1 MKAKTVIISL
11 LVTAGAVG
19 GIAYGVRYSIQS
31 QKKPVE
37 VVPVR
42 NVNFSYWGDGDTMSG
57 TIISKDTQTVRLDPE
72 RTLIKVYVKEGDEV
86 KVGDPL
92 LEYDM
97 TMTQLQREMEDL
109 TRQTLELNMKS
120 LERDLE
126 KWKKLSPTAS
136 LEIDTGIMTASAEDA
151 ISEDEG
157 TSEYAAGADDG
168 ADGSNP
174 SILEDDQEYIDPIE
188 NDPGQDETNR
198 ETDPPPTEQPGTN
211 ALLLDD
217 GDDLIEDDDIVST
230 DGGTVNSADTI
241 RFVNEFLTRI
251 NQLPQP
257 EEDLRGLYGSD
268 IDEALKLF
276 RQRLAV
282 TETTQIDKDVL
293 GEKRTRT
300 VYSLTPQIAALV
312 GESTAKVLQQCYER
326 ACVYRLIYCLNRI
339 DPGERSVA
347 DLSDAEILAHEEL
360 VREAVDAY
368 YEIQGDAFEEYEEV
382 LSPYTEL
389 LGEQVVR
396 LNNVK
401 VVEEP
406 EPSTEWPDDLPDDD
420 LDDEDYGDFG
430 DFGEDGGEEYT
441 VQEIKEAIEA
451 LENDIEDCKLDIQES
466 ELKLKQFDRELEKK
480 IVKSTM
486 NGVVK
491 SAGTLEE
498 SVADDEFIVIT
509 GASGMYVQGTISEMK
524 LDTVTIGDVVQGVS
538 YDTGMSFTATITEI
552 SEYPTSNDDYWGY
565 SSESANASNYPFLAY
580 IEDADGLSQG
590 DVELQIVES
599 APSAGI
605 YLENYYVRT
614 ENGNRN
620 YVYIQGED
628 GMLKKQYVV
637 TGKSIY
643 GWAVEIKSG
652 LSMDDNIAFPYGKSV
667 EDGAATIEVDNL
679 DSDDVF

>member
-1 MKAKTVIISL
+1 MKVKTVIISL
-11 LVTAGAVG
+11 LVAAGAVG

-42 NVNFSYWGDGDTMSG
+42 NVNFSYWGDNDTMSG
-57 TIISKDTQTVRLDPE
+57 TIISKDTQTVRLSSE
-72 RTLIKVYVKEGDEV
+72 HTLTKVYVKEGDEV

-97 TMTQLQREMEDL
+97 TMTELQREMEDL

-120 LERDLE
+120 LERELE

-136 LEIDTGIMTASAEDA
+136 LEIDTGIMTASAEDS
-151 ISEDEG
+151 ISEEEV
-157 TSEYAAGADDG
+157 TSGYAADADDST
-168 ADGSNP
+168 DGSNP
-174 SILEDDQEYIDPIE
+174 SILDDDQEDDSPIE
-188 NDPGQDETNR
+188 SDPGQDETNR
-198 ETDPPPTEQPGTN
+198 ETDVPSSEQPGTD
-211 ALLLDD
+211 ASLFDD
-217 GDDLIEDDDIVST
+217 DEGLIEDDDIIST
-230 DGGTVNSADTI
+230 DSGTVNSADTI

-257 EEDLRGLYGSD
+257 EEDLKGLYGFD

-282 TETTQIDKDVL
+282 SETTQIDKDVL

-300 VYSLTPQIAALV
+300 IYSLNPQIAALV
-312 GESTAKVLQQCYER
+312 GENTAKVLQQCYER
-326 ACVYRLIYCLNRI
+326 ACVYRLIYCLNLI
-339 DPGERSVA
+339 DPGERSVG
-347 DLSDAEILAHEEL
+347 DLSDEEILAQEEQI
-360 VREAVDAY
+360 REAVEAY
-368 YEIQGDAFEEYEEV
+368 YEIQGDAFEDYKEV

-406 EPSTEWPDDLPDDD
+406 ESSTEWLDDLPDDD
-420 LDDEDYGDFG
+420 FDDYGDFG
-430 DFGEDGGEEYT
+430 GDDGESYT
-441 VQEIKEAIEA
+441 AQEITEAIEGV
-451 LENDIEDCKLDIQES
+451 ENDIKDCQLDIRES
-466 ELKLKQFDRELEKK
+466 ELKLKQYDRELGKK

-491 SAGTLEE
+491 SAGTVNE
-498 SVADDEFIVIT
+498 SVAEDEFIVIT
-509 GASGMYVQGTISEMK
+509 GASGMYVQGTISELK
-524 LDTVTIGDVVQGVS
+524 LDTVSIGDTVQGVS

-552 SEYPTSNDDYWGY
+552 SEYPTSNNDYWSY
-565 SSESANASNYPFLAY
+565 SSESANASSYPFLAY
-580 IEDADGLSQG
+580 IEDVDGLSEG
-590 DVELQIVES
+590 DVELQIVDS
-599 APSAGI
+599 TPSAGI

-614 ENGNRN
+614 ENGNKN

-652 LSMDDNIAFPYGKSV
+652 LSLDDNIAFPYGKSV
-667 EDGAATIEVDNL
+667 AEGAATIEVDNL

>member
-1 MKAKTVIISL
+1 M
-11 LVTAGAVG
+11 
-19 GIAYGVRYSIQS
+19 
-31 QKKPVE
+31 
-37 VVPVR
+37 
-42 NVNFSYWGDGDTMSG
+42 
-57 TIISKDTQTVRLDPE
+57 
-72 RTLIKVYVKEGDEV
+72 
-86 KVGDPL
+86 
-92 LEYDM
+92 
-97 TMTQLQREMEDL
+97 
-109 TRQTLELNMKS
+109 
-120 LERDLE
+120 
-126 KWKKLSPTAS
+126 
-136 LEIDTGIMTASAEDA
+136 
-151 ISEDEG
+151 
-157 TSEYAAGADDG
+157 
-168 ADGSNP
+168 
-174 SILEDDQEYIDPIE
+174 
-188 NDPGQDETNR
+188 
-198 ETDPPPTEQPGTN
+198 
-211 ALLLDD
+211 
-217 GDDLIEDDDIVST
+217 
-230 DGGTVNSADTI
+230 
-241 RFVNEFLTRI
+241 
-251 NQLPQP
+251 
-257 EEDLRGLYGSD
+257 
-268 IDEALKLF
+268 
-276 RQRLAV
+276 
-282 TETTQIDKDVL
+282 
-293 GEKRTRT
+293 
-300 VYSLTPQIAALV
+300 
-312 GESTAKVLQQCYER
+312 
-326 ACVYRLIYCLNRI
+326 
-339 DPGERSVA
+339 
-347 DLSDAEILAHEEL
+347 
-360 VREAVDAY
+360 DAY

>member
-1 MKAKTVIISL
+1 MKVKTVIISL
-11 LVTAGAVG
+11 LVAAGAVG

-42 NVNFSYWGDGDTMSG
+42 NVNFSYWGDSDTMSG
-57 TIISKDTQTVRLDPE
+57 TIISKDIQTVRLDPE

-120 LERDLE
+120 LEKDLE

-136 LEIDTGIMTASAEDA
+136 LEIDTGIMTASAEDP
-151 ISEDEG
+151 ISEVEV
-157 TSEYAAGADDG
+157 TSGYSADADDG

-174 SILEDDQEYIDPIE
+174 SILDDDQEEDNPTE
-188 NDPGQDETNR
+188 NDPGQDETDR
-198 ETDPPPTEQPGTN
+198 ETDAPSSEQSGIN
-211 ALLLDD
+211 APSFED
-217 GDDLIEDDDIVST
+217 GDGLIEDDDIFST
-230 DGGTVNSADTI
+230 DGGATNTTDVI
-241 RFVNEFLTRI
+241 RLVNEFLTRI

-257 EEDLRGLYGSD
+257 EEDLKGLYVSD
-268 IDEALKLF
+268 IEAALKLF
-276 RQRLAV
+276 RQSLAV

-300 VYSLTPQIAALV
+300 IYSLDPQIAALV
-312 GESTAKVLQQCYER
+312 GENTAKVLQQCYER
-326 ACVYRLIYCLNRI
+326 ACVYRLIYCLNQI
-339 DPGERSVA
+339 DPGERSVD
-347 DLSDAEILAHEEL
+347 DLSDEEILGQEEQIM
-360 VREAVDAY
+360 EAVEAY
-368 YEIQGDAFEEYEEV
+368 YEIQGDSFEDYKDV
-382 LSPYTEL
+382 LTPYTQL
-389 LGEQVVR
+389 LGAQVVR
-396 LNNVK
+396 LKNLK

-406 EPSTEWPDDLPDDD
+406 EPSTEWPEDLPDDD
-420 LDDEDYGDFG
+420 FDDYGDYGDFG
-430 DFGEDGGEEYT
+430 GDDGEGYT
-441 VQEIKEAIEA
+441 AQEITEAIEA
-451 LENDIEDCKLDIQES
+451 LENDIEDCQLDIRES
-466 ELKLKQFDRELEKK
+466 ELKLKQFDRELEKR

-491 SAGTLEE
+491 SAGTLNE
-498 SVADDEFIVIT
+498 SVAEDEFIVIT
-509 GASGMYVQGTISEMK
+509 GASGMYVQGTISELK
-524 LDTVTIGDVVQGVS
+524 LDTVSIGDAVQGVS

-552 SEYPTSNDDYWGY
+552 SEYPTSNNDYWSY
-565 SSESANASNYPFLAY
+565 SSESANASSYPFLAY
-580 IEDADGLSQG
+580 IEDVDGLSEG
-590 DVELQIVES
+590 DVELQIVDS
-599 APSAGI
+599 TPSAGI

-614 ENGNRN
+614 ENGNKN

-652 LSMDDNIAFPYGKSV
+652 LSLDDNIAFPYGKSV
-667 EDGAATIEVDNL
+667 AEGAATIEVDNL

>member
-1 MKAKTVIISL
+1 MKVKTVIISL
-11 LVTAGAVG
+11 LVAAGAVG

-42 NVNFSYWGDGDTMSG
+42 NVNFSYWGDNDTMSG
-57 TIISKDTQTVRLDPE
+57 TIISKDTQTVRLSSE
-72 RTLIKVYVKEGDEV
+72 HTLTKVYVKEGDEV

-97 TMTQLQREMEDL
+97 TMTELQREMEDL

-120 LERDLE
+120 LERELE

-136 LEIDTGIMTASAEDA
+136 LEIDTGIMTASAEDS
-151 ISEDEG
+151 ISEEEV
-157 TSEYAAGADDG
+157 TSGYAADADDST
-168 ADGSNP
+168 DGSNP
-174 SILEDDQEYIDPIE
+174 SILDDDQEDDSPIE
-188 NDPGQDETNR
+188 SDPGQDETNR
-198 ETDPPPTEQPGTN
+198 ETDVPSSEQPGTD
-211 ALLLDD
+211 ASLFDD
-217 GDDLIEDDDIVST
+217 DEGLIEDDDIIST
-230 DGGTVNSADTI
+230 DSGTVNSADTI

-257 EEDLRGLYGSD
+257 EEDLKGLYGFD

-282 TETTQIDKDVL
+282 SETTQIDKDVL

-300 VYSLTPQIAALV
+300 IYSLNPQIAALV
-312 GESTAKVLQQCYER
+312 GENTAKVLQQCYER
-326 ACVYRLIYCLNRI
+326 ACVYRLIYCLNLI
-339 DPGERSVA
+339 DPGERSVG
-347 DLSDAEILAHEEL
+347 DLSDEEILAQEEQI
-360 VREAVDAY
+360 REAVEAY
-368 YEIQGDAFEEYEEV
+368 YEIQGDAFEDYKEV

-406 EPSTEWPDDLPDDD
+406 ESSTEWLDDLPDDD
-420 LDDEDYGDFG
+420 FDDYGDFG
-430 DFGEDGGEEYT
+430 GDDGESYT
-441 VQEIKEAIEA
+441 AQEITEAIEGV
-451 LENDIEDCKLDIQES
+451 ENDIKDCQLDIRES
-466 ELKLKQFDRELEKK
+466 ELKLKQYDRELGKK

-491 SAGTLEE
+491 SAGTVNE
-498 SVADDEFIVIT
+498 SVAEDEFIVIT
-509 GASGMYVQGTISEMK
+509 GASGMYVQGTISELK
-524 LDTVTIGDVVQGVS
+524 LDTVSIGDTVQGVS

-552 SEYPTSNDDYWGY
+552 SEYPTSNNDNLGY
-565 SSESANASNYPFLAY
+565 GSESANASSYPFLAY
-580 IEDADGLSQG
+580 IEDADGLSEG
-590 DVELQIVES
+590 DVELQIVDS
-599 APSAGI
+599 TPSAGI

-614 ENGNRN
+614 ENGNKN

-652 LSMDDNIAFPYGKSV
+652 LSLDDNIAFPYGKSV
-667 EDGAATIEVDNL
+667 AEGAATIEVDNL
-679 DSDDVF
+679 DSDYGY

>member
-1 MKAKTVIISL
+1 MKVKTVIISL
-11 LVTAGAVG
+11 LVAAGAVG

-42 NVNFSYWGDGDTMSG
+42 NVNFSYWGDNDTMSG
-57 TIISKDTQTVRLDPE
+57 TIISKDTQTVRLSSE
-72 RTLIKVYVKEGDEV
+72 HTLTKVYVKEGDEV

-97 TMTQLQREMEDL
+97 TMTELQREMEDL

-120 LERDLE
+120 LERELE

-136 LEIDTGIMTASAEDA
+136 LEIDTGIMTASAEDS
-151 ISEDEG
+151 ISEEEV
-157 TSEYAAGADDG
+157 TSGYAADADDST
-168 ADGSNP
+168 DGSNP
-174 SILEDDQEYIDPIE
+174 SILDDDQEDESPIE
-188 NDPGQDETNR
+188 SDPGQDETNR
-198 ETDPPPTEQPGTN
+198 ETDVPSSEQPGTD
-211 ALLLDD
+211 ASLFDD
-217 GDDLIEDDDIVST
+217 DEGLIEDDDIIST
-230 DGGTVNSADTI
+230 DSGTVNSADTI

-257 EEDLRGLYGSD
+257 EEDLKGLYGFD

-282 TETTQIDKDVL
+282 SETTQIDKDVL

-300 VYSLTPQIAALV
+300 IYSLNPQIAALV
-312 GESTAKVLQQCYER
+312 GENTAKVLQQCYER
-326 ACVYRLIYCLNRI
+326 ACVYRLIYCLNLI
-339 DPGERSVA
+339 DPGERSVG
-347 DLSDAEILAHEEL
+347 DLSDEEILAQEEQI
-360 VREAVDAY
+360 REAVEAY
-368 YEIQGDAFEEYEEV
+368 YEIQGDAFEDYKEV

-406 EPSTEWPDDLPDDD
+406 ESSTEWLDDLPDDD
-420 LDDEDYGDFG
+420 FDDYGDFG
-430 DFGEDGGEEYT
+430 GDDGESYT
-441 VQEIKEAIEA
+441 AQEITEAIEGV
-451 LENDIEDCKLDIQES
+451 ENDIKDCQLDIRES
-466 ELKLKQFDRELEKK
+466 ELKLKQYDRELGKK

-491 SAGTLEE
+491 SAGTVNE
-498 SVADDEFIVIT
+498 SVAEDEFIVIT
-509 GASGMYVQGTISEMK
+509 GASGMYVQGTISELK
-524 LDTVTIGDVVQGVS
+524 LDTVSIGDTVQGVS

-552 SEYPTSNDDYWGY
+552 SEYPTSNNDYWSY
-565 SSESANASNYPFLAY
+565 SSESANASSYPFLAY
-580 IEDADGLSQG
+580 IEDVDGLSEG
-590 DVELQIVES
+590 DVELQIVDS
-599 APSAGI
+599 TPSAGI

-614 ENGNRN
+614 ENGNKN

-652 LSMDDNIAFPYGKSV
+652 LSLDDNIAFPYGKSV
-667 EDGAATIEVDNL
+667 AEGAATIEVDNL

>member
-1 MKAKTVIISL
+1 MKVKTVIISL
-11 LVTAGAVG
+11 LVAAGAVG

-42 NVNFSYWGDGDTMSG
+42 NVNFSYWGDNDTMSG
-57 TIISKDTQTVRLDPE
+57 TIISKDTQTVRLSSE
-72 RTLIKVYVKEGDEV
+72 HTLTKVYVKEGDEV

-97 TMTQLQREMEDL
+97 TMTELQREMEDL

-120 LERDLE
+120 LERELE

-136 LEIDTGIMTASAEDA
+136 LEIDTGIMTASAEDS
-151 ISEDEG
+151 ISEEEV
-157 TSEYAAGADDG
+157 TSGYAADADDST
-168 ADGSNP
+168 DGSNP
-174 SILEDDQEYIDPIE
+174 SILDDDQEDDSPIE
-188 NDPGQDETNR
+188 SDPGQNETNR
-198 ETDPPPTEQPGTN
+198 ETDVPSSEQPGTD
-211 ALLLDD
+211 ASLFDD
-217 GDDLIEDDDIVST
+217 DEGLIEDDDIIST
-230 DGGTVNSADTI
+230 DSGTVNSADTI

-257 EEDLRGLYGSD
+257 EEDLKGLYGFD

-282 TETTQIDKDVL
+282 SETTQIDKDVL

-300 VYSLTPQIAALV
+300 IYSLNPQIAALV
-312 GESTAKVLQQCYER
+312 GENTAKVLQQCYER
-326 ACVYRLIYCLNRI
+326 ACVYRLIYCLNLI
-339 DPGERSVA
+339 DPGERSVG
-347 DLSDAEILAHEEL
+347 DLSDEEILAQEEQI
-360 VREAVDAY
+360 REAVEAY
-368 YEIQGDAFEEYEEV
+368 YEIQGDAFEDYKEV

-406 EPSTEWPDDLPDDD
+406 ESSTEWLDDLPDDD
-420 LDDEDYGDFG
+420 FDDYGDFG
-430 DFGEDGGEEYT
+430 GDDGESYT
-441 VQEIKEAIEA
+441 AQEIKEAIEGV
-451 LENDIEDCKLDIQES
+451 ENDIKDCQLDIRES
-466 ELKLKQFDRELEKK
+466 ELKLKQYDRELGKK

-491 SAGTLEE
+491 SAGTVNE
-498 SVADDEFIVIT
+498 SVAEDEFIVIT
-509 GASGMYVQGTISEMK
+509 GASGMYVQGTISELK
-524 LDTVTIGDVVQGVS
+524 LDTVSIGDTVQGVS

-552 SEYPTSNDDYWGY
+552 SEYPTSNNDYWSY
-565 SSESANASNYPFLAY
+565 SSESANASSYPFLAY
-580 IEDADGLSQG
+580 IEDVDGLSEG
-590 DVELQIVES
+590 DVELQIVDS
-599 APSAGI
+599 TPSAGI

-614 ENGNRN
+614 ENGNKN

-652 LSMDDNIAFPYGKSV
+652 LSLDDNIAFPYGKSV
-667 EDGAATIEVDNL
+667 AEGAATIEVDNL

>member
-1 MKAKTVIISL
+1 MKVKTVIISL
-11 LVTAGAVG
+11 LVAAGAVG

-42 NVNFSYWGDGDTMSG
+42 NVNFSYWGDNDTMSG
-57 TIISKDTQTVRLDPE
+57 TIISKDTQTVRLSSE
-72 RTLIKVYVKEGDEV
+72 HTLTKVYVKEGDEV

-97 TMTQLQREMEDL
+97 TMTELQREMEDL

-120 LERDLE
+120 LERELE

-136 LEIDTGIMTASAEDA
+136 LEIDTGIMTASAEDS
-151 ISEDEG
+151 ISEEEV
-157 TSEYAAGADDG
+157 TSGYAADADDST
-168 ADGSNP
+168 DGSNP
-174 SILEDDQEYIDPIE
+174 SILDDDQEDDSPIE
-188 NDPGQDETNR
+188 SDPGQNETNR
-198 ETDPPPTEQPGTN
+198 ETDVPSSEQPGTD
-211 ALLLDD
+211 ASLFDD
-217 GDDLIEDDDIVST
+217 DEGLIEDDDIIST
-230 DGGTVNSADTI
+230 DSGTVNSADTI

-257 EEDLRGLYGSD
+257 EEDLKGLYGFD

-282 TETTQIDKDVL
+282 SETTQIDKDVL

-300 VYSLTPQIAALV
+300 IYSLNPQIAALV
-312 GESTAKVLQQCYER
+312 GENTAKVLQQCYER
-326 ACVYRLIYCLNRI
+326 ACVYRLIYCLNLI
-339 DPGERSVA
+339 DPGERSVG
-347 DLSDAEILAHEEL
+347 DLSDEEILAQEEQI
-360 VREAVDAY
+360 REAVEAY
-368 YEIQGDAFEEYEEV
+368 YEIQGDAFEDYKEV

-406 EPSTEWPDDLPDDD
+406 ESSTEWLDDLPDDD
-420 LDDEDYGDFG
+420 FDDYGDFG
-430 DFGEDGGEEYT
+430 GDDGESYT
-441 VQEIKEAIEA
+441 AQEITEAIEGV
-451 LENDIEDCKLDIQES
+451 ENDIKDCQLDIRES
-466 ELKLKQFDRELEKK
+466 ELKLKQYDRELGKK

-491 SAGTLEE
+491 SAGTVNE
-498 SVADDEFIVIT
+498 SVAEDEFIVIT
-509 GASGMYVQGTISEMK
+509 GASGMYVQGTISELK
-524 LDTVTIGDVVQGVS
+524 LDTVSIGDTVQGVS

-552 SEYPTSNDDYWGY
+552 SEYPTSNNDYWSY
-565 SSESANASNYPFLAY
+565 SSESANASSYPFLAY
-580 IEDADGLSQG
+580 IEDVDGLSEG
-590 DVELQIVES
+590 DVELQIVDS
-599 APSAGI
+599 TPSAGI

-614 ENGNRN
+614 ENGNKN

-652 LSMDDNIAFPYGKSV
+652 LSLDDNIAFPYGKSV
-667 EDGAATIEVDNL
+667 AEGAATIEVDNL

>member
-151 ISEDEG
+151 ISEE
-157 TSEYAAGADDG
+157 
-168 ADGSNP
+168 
-174 SILEDDQEYIDPIE
+174 
-188 NDPGQDETNR
+188 
-198 ETDPPPTEQPGTN
+198 GTN

-339 DPGERSVA
+339 DPGERSVE
-347 DLSDAEILAHEEL
+347 DLSDEEILAQEEL